1 MVEQEA
7 PPRGRVG
14 RAISEWRSQ
23 LDAPDAAT
31 GGGMGTG
38 TDPIASGIW
47 QHIVVGRGIE
57 LQLHHDH
64 PLVRRGVR
72 FAEIAAAVR
81 DALEHLADV

>member
-23 LDAPDAAT
+23 LDTPETA
-31 GGGMGTG
+31 GGGET
-38 TDPIASGIW
+38 IASGTW

-72 FAEIAAAVR
+72 FTEIAAAVR
-81 DALEHLADV
+81 EALERLAKE